1 MTHCEGG
8 VFPPAEDDPDNPSE
22 ALFAVLE
29 DRVLSEGSLGQ
40 GGAAAPHQTIPS
52 LF

>member
-8 VFPPAEDDPDNPSE
+8 VLPPAEDDPDNPSE

-29 DRVLSEGSLGQ
+29 DGILSEGSFRQ
-40 GGAAAPHQTIPS
+40 GCAAGPYQAIAS
-52 LF
+52 FF

>member
-29 DRVLSEGSLGQ
+29 DRVLPERRLRQ
-40 GGAAAPHQTIPS
+40 W
-52 LF
+52 